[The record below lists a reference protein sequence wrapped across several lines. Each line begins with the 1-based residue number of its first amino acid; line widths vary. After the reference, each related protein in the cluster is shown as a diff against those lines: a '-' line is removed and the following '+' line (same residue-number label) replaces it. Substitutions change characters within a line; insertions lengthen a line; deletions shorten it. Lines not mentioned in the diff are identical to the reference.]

1 MKIKFSIA
9 VLLVFGALAVS
20 SAQTASEII
29 AQSLEVQ
36 GGAEKWRSFE
46 NTRAVA
52 TLGMQGMEFPAT
64 ILNAKPNKMRLE
76 INVLGQNVVQA
87 YDGTTAWMI
96 NPLQGG
102 TDPQVMPDDAAE
114 SFKTQEFQ
122 NALLDYE
129 SRGSSVAL
137 DGKEAIEGTSC
148 HKIRLTK
155 KDGTVE
161 YHFIDEESMVPIMV
175 RTAIKTGPAA
185 GQFVETFMS
194 DYQEVNGVMVPF
206 FIEAKLAGQS
216 VQKVTVKEMQFNV
229 EIPESTFAFPK
240 K

>member
-1 MKIKFSIA
+1 MKIRFSIA
-9 VLLVFGALAVS
+9 FVLIFGALAA
-20 SAQTASEII
+20 SAQTAAEII

-36 GGAEKWRSFE
+36 GGVEKWRSFE
-46 NTRAVA
+46 NSRAVA
-52 TLGMQGMEFPAT
+52 TLAMQGMEFQAT

-76 INVLGQNVVQA
+76 ISVLGQNIVQA

-102 TDPQVMPDDAAE
+102 PDPQVMPDDAAE
-114 SFKTQEFQ
+114 SLKTQEFQ

-129 SRGSSVAL
+129 SRGSSAVL
-137 DGKEAIEGTSC
+137 DGKETIEGTSC
-148 HKIRLTK
+148 HKIKLTK

-161 YHFIDEESMVPIMV
+161 YHFIDAESMAPIMT
-175 RTAIKTGPAA
+175 RTAVKTGPAA

-194 DYQEVNGVMVPF
+194 DYQEVDGVMVPF

-216 VQKVTVKEMQFNV
+216 LQKVTVKEMKFNV
-229 EIPESTFAFPK
+229 AIPETSFAFPK